1 MKLVSHI
8 VLVLLM
14 LITVFAVSPEA
25 RAQTYTFLEPLPS
38 SGNGLTG
45 VEERAG
51 LFGRY
56 AKNAFNV
63 SIGAAGI
70 LAVLMMVVAGLQYTL
85 SYASESQKTDA
96 RDRINAAI
104 TGLLIVISAYLV
116 LYTINPDL
124 VRLGLNVPCVTDPL
138 VSPPDCPS

>member
-1 MKLVSHI
+1 MKHFAQV
-8 VLVLLM
+8 
-14 LITVFAVSPEA
+14 VFALSMLASLLAPGPRVA
-25 RAQTYTFLEPLPS
+25 AQTYTFLEPLPAP
-38 SGNGLTG
+38 GGGLAG
-45 VEERAG
+45 SEERAG

-70 LAVLMMVVAGLQYTL
+70 LAVLMMVVAGVEYTL

-96 RDRINAAI
+96 RSRINAAI
-104 TGLLIVISAYLV
+104 AGLLIVISAYLV

-124 VRLGLNVPCVTDPL
+124 VRLGLNVPCVTDPAL
-138 VSPPDCPS
+138 SPPDCPS

>member
-1 MKLVSHI
+1 MMKYSSHI
-8 VLVLLM
+8 VLVLSM
-14 LITVFAVSPEA
+14 LLFIFIPHPEV

-38 SGNGLTG
+38 SSGLAG
-45 VEERAG
+45 QEERAG

-56 AKNAFNV
+56 AQNAFNV

-70 LAVLMMVVAGLQYTL
+70 LAVLMMVVAGIQYTL

-96 RDRINAAI
+96 RNRINSAI

-124 VRLGLNVPCVTDPL
+124 VRIGFNVPCVTDPTL
-138 VSPPDCPS
+138 SPPNCPS